1 MDHGKFAGEMLAHVT
16 SVRSDSQAG
25 VRIVDRKQDFSEW
38 QHGRRPFKQSLHACR
53 KNGRVA
59 RVASVMCPES
69 QLQVQ
74 IVISAGDILS
84 PPPICQSIAKGKKV
98 WISGMRPTQPA
109 IVPDGTKMLF
119 GAARDFRNKRE
130 QSIGVGTVNTADPL
144 YSIEIRQTAS
154 IENQVVSPPDL
165 RDAVHRKANCLIE
178 QDEQASSRNGIAHK

>member
-16 SVRSDSQAG
+16 SARSDSQAG

-38 QHGRRPFKQSLHACR
+38 QQSLHACR

-59 RVASVMCPES
+59 RVAGVMCPES
-69 QLQVQ
+69 RLQVQ
-74 IVISAGDILS
+74 IVISAGDFLP
-84 PPPICQSIAKGKKV
+84 PPPICQGVAKGKKV

-119 GAARDFRNKRE
+119 GAGRDFRNKRE

-178 QDEQASSRNGIAHK
+178 QDEQVQQ